1 MKDTKKIAAPP
12 PKPPQKGLASDI
24 KTLQCKPLGLNP
36 YNLMAKPQVKK

>member
-1 MKDTKKIAAPP
+1 MKPTKTTSAPP
-12 PKPPQKGLASDI
+12 PKPQTQGLAASI